1 MSTHKK
7 QRRRS
12 ISIRPQVF
20 VRLHWI
26 PRDELQSL
34 TAKVEAILTEY
45 MNTHGVPDISR
56 EDAIRWIEKHE
67 REAPSKPAASGVWTF

>member
-1 MSTHKK
+1 MSTKK

-34 TAKVEAILTEY
+34 TAKVEAILTEH
-45 MNTHGVPDISR
+45 MDAIGVPR
-56 EDAIRWIEKHE
+56 
-67 REAPSKPAASGVWTF
+67 KPVTSDPEGAL